1 MSNLLDTLKS
11 YITPE
16 LIAQASAS
24 LGEEE
29 TGILKAIVGWA
40 PSILA
45 GFLGKTNDH
54 DAMNGIYNSISDF
67 NPAVLDHLGS
77 MLDGGN
83 LAHNDPKDAFGHL
96 LGNVLGAKI
105 PAISNIISAFAGI
118 KSDST
123 TALLGMVG
131 PLVMGILNKEIKTG
145 DLNVTGFTNLLLG
158 QKGNILGAMPGGLA
172 GLLGIG
178 KIGTD
183 DDDTPATSGIN
194 WLWPLVA
201 LVVFGAGIMYYLKN
215 CNAKPVIAQTVTE
228 QPQPVAPA
236 PAPALTLPA
245 GTEEA
250 AMLAFITDPNAA
262 IDKLKW
268 FNFPEIMFDVNQA
281 SIKAEA
287 EPKLLAVMAI
297 LRAYPAVKLKIGGYT
312 DTDGNDKLNLTLS
325 DARAKACMAWLI
337 GNGIAGDRLEAEGY
351 GESNPVV
358 ANDTPEHKA
367 MNRRISFSVRAK

>member
-16 LIAQASAS
+16 LVAKASAT

-29 TGILKAIVGWA
+29 TGILKAIVGWG

-45 GFLGKTNDH
+45 GFLSKTDDK
-54 DAMNGIYNSISDF
+54 DAMNGIFNSISDF
-67 NPAVLDHLGS
+67 NPAILDNLGS
-77 MLDGGN
+77 LLDGGN
-83 LAHNDPKDAFGHL
+83 LAHNDPKDASGHL
-96 LGNVLGAKI
+96 LGSILGAKI
-105 PAISNIISAFAGI
+105 PAISNVVSAFSGI

-123 TALLGMVG
+123 SALLGLVG
-131 PLVMGILNKEIKTG
+131 PLLMGILNKEIKTG
-145 DLNVTGFTNLLLG
+145 DLNVTGFTNLLTG
-158 QKGNILGAMPGGLA
+158 QKENILGALPGGLT

-178 KIGTD
+178 KL
-183 DDDTPATSGIN
+183 TSSDSDVPTGGLN
-194 WLWPLVA
+194 WFWPL
-201 LVVFGAGIMYYLKN
+201 LVLLVLGGGIMFYLKN
-215 CNAKPVIAQTVTE
+215 CNNQVAVAAPVVAQAPT
-228 QPQPVAPA
+228 APA
-236 PAPALTLPA
+236 PAPALSFPA

-250 AMLAFITDPNAA
+250 AMLAFVQDPNAV
-262 IDKLKW
+262 IDKSKW

-281 SIKAEA
+281 TMKVES
-287 EPKLLAVMAI
+287 EPKMLAVMAI
-297 LRAYPAVKLKIGGYT
+297 LRAYPALKLKIGGYT

-337 GNGIAGDRLEAEGY
+337 GNGIPADRLEAEGY